1 MRVCSNELAMIGR
14 FSNSTTR
21 RGRCYAASV
30 RFNCCSQKPK
40 LVRAA
45 LKKNHGSNVDTDL
58 FESLRSLRR
67 ELAAERGVPAYL
79 LFSDATLRD
88 MALAKPG
95 SAAALLSIRGVGE
108 RKLADLGQRFL
119 EVIAKHGR
127 ENRLPLDVS

>member
-1 MRVCSNELAMIGR
+1 MLTA
-14 FSNSTTR
+14 
-21 RGRCYAASV
+21 
-30 RFNCCSQKPK
+30 
-40 LVRAA
+40 
-45 LKKNHGSNVDTDL
+45 DL

-79 LFSDATLRD
+79 LFSDATLARHG
-88 MALAKPG
+88 AAKPG

-108 RKLADLGQRFL
+108 HKLADLGERFL